1 MDPFTSW
8 TADLTRRGFGVL
20 SAGHAVPVELWAVE
34 PGDSGSVLHL
44 QARGTRVVLRRYAT
58 SDLATLVLRSE
69 CDCAEH
75 RTAGAGARTV
85 LVPGA
90 VPAAE
95 AVYDGAARHGW
106 RSHEAGLL
114 RVAAVGQVFEELLA
128 RLPVAARPAARRSR
142 VLEAVVA

>member
-20 SAGHAVPVELWAVE
+20 SASHAVPVELWAVP
-34 PGDSGSVLHL
+34 PGDPGWVLQL
-44 QARGTRVVLRRYAT
+44 RARGTRVALRRYAAC
-58 SDLATLVLRSE
+58 DLATLVLRSE

-75 RTAGAGARTV
+75 RAAGASARTV

-90 VPAAE
+90 VPEAE
-95 AVYDGAARHGW
+95 VTYDGAARNAW

-114 RVAAVGQVFEELLA
+114 RVDAAARIFEELLA
-128 RLPVAARPAARRSR
+128 RLPVVARQAA
-142 VLEAVVA
+142 VA